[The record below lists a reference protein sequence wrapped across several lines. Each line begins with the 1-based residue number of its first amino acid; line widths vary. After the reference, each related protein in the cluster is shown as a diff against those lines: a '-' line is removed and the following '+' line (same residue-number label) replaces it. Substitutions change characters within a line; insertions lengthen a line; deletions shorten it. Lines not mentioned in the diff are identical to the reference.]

1 MSSTTLNTFASKV
14 VKSGHLYLLSAD
26 DEYLVVDSVEYAE
39 TDVMPIF
46 STKEAALALCS
57 DDWAEYQVAEVAVE
71 DFFEQWLP
79 ELDKEGIMLGI
90 DLDTELSGD
99 EVEAFT
105 FGKALADNEI

>member
-1 MSSTTLNTFASKV
+1 MSSTTLNTFANKV
-14 VKSGHLYLLSAD
+14 VKSGQLFLLSAD

-46 STKEAALALCS
+46 SSKDAAAALCS
-57 DDWAEYQVAEVAVE
+57 DDWAEYQVAQIAVE

-79 ELDKEGIMLGI
+79 ELDKDGIMLGI
-90 DLDTELSGD
+90 DLDVELQGE